1 MPYLPTWSYCT
12 LEKTVGKIC
21 IPGACT
27 RVTCALADACL
38 TGGKG
43 CVLVTEPRL
52 DLDQTLS
59 IHSLLPLGR
68 VQSVSPASSPSR
80 LPCCRATSL
89 YVSCCLL
96 VCSFFL
102 WLIPSHPSG
111 EDCFLEEMAL
121 PDLLVSPPT
130 PYMHVRLRASVPP
143 EHCAS
148 SHPAAIL
155 CANALPLSSCKAC
168 LLSS

>member
-68 VQSVSPASSPSR
+68 VQSVSPASSPSC
-80 LPCCRATSL
+80 LPCCRAISL
-89 YVSCCLL
+89 HVSCRLL
-96 VCSFFL
+96 ICSFFL

-121 PDLLVSPPT
+121 PDLLVSPHT
-130 PYMHVRLRASVPP
+130 ICARQASCLSAPRT
-143 EHCAS
+143 
-148 SHPAAIL
+148 L
-155 CANALPLSSCKAC
+155 CLFSPSCHIVCKCSAPLF
-168 LLSS
+168 L